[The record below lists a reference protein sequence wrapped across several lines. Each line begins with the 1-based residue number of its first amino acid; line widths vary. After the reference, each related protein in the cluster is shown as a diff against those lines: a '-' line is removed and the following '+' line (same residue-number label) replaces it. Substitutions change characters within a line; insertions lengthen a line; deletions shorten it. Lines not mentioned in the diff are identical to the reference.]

1 MKLKISNTALVCGAI
16 VIFISLIS
24 IFVSIAINRIENDS
38 RENIH
43 QSLKTVLQTT
53 QGALHLWIEEQ
64 LKVVSYAAAN
74 EEIKKLTNKLLQEY
88 QDNIDL
94 LNSKSVQKI
103 QSLMANKYIIDHY
116 KNFSIITNNCQ

>member
-88 QDNIDL
+88 QHNIDL